1 MIRGKNVNRVVIAHL
16 NISSLRNKFHIL
28 TNQIK
33 ETKLETTCPD
43 GKFKVPGYVQN
54 QNQRSKSIR

>member
-1 MIRGKNVNRVVIAHL
+1 MNRVVIAHF

-33 ETKLETTCPD
+33 ETKLETTFPD